1 MRLLYGLI
9 CVCFTLAPA
18 LAQDEGYV
26 LQVAGR
32 LVFVDQGEQDNLRP
46 GDLLQ
51 VIRKEVIKHPETG
64 ENLAGEVVL
73 GAVRIVEVFPRLST
87 AEVVD
92 LIKAMDMELLDR
104 ESRQG
109 LIRTRVLPP
118 EVEMII
124 LERVQARESGMM
136 APPDEWNPDGILREF
151 IAGIRFGLGS
161 RPDVSYPPFAYQLID
176 KGATI
181 GTVLPQAQLVR
192 TDAPFANVL
201 DLELLT
207 LADTT
212 STPQELVPF
221 GGSLATQIGLEYPF
235 SQRLTLL
242 ADLSF
247 GSFSQMSVGGRYYAG
262 RLLKFLGQGYTP
274 DGPVGAP
281 VISLNIGMGGKG
293 SSALSQTA
301 LKPLAARNNLSADS
315 LYTVTVLD
323 TLTTEFVNIDPA
335 FIARADSFYQ
345 ADVTRLLQVAANEG
359 SENFTKSGLGFS
371 VDLTWPLARHFSFRA
386 HWTLMGKIKE
396 YGGKLTYFMRSVEKA
411 DPRVNPDGRIRSL
424 VMSLGGRYDTA
435 AKQRILDFSLVVPIA
450 QRYTFSG
457 IVETDFKNSTRFGM
471 GFKTYVKG
479 F

>member
-151 IAGIRFGLGS
+151 
-161 RPDVSYPPFAYQLID
+161 
-176 KGATI
+176 
-181 GTVLPQAQLVR
+181 
-192 TDAPFANVL
+192 
-201 DLELLT
+201 
-207 LADTT
+207 
-212 STPQELVPF
+212 
-221 GGSLATQIGLEYPF
+221 
-235 SQRLTLL
+235 
-242 ADLSF
+242 
-247 GSFSQMSVGGRYYAG
+247 
-262 RLLKFLGQGYTP
+262 
-274 DGPVGAP
+274 
-281 VISLNIGMGGKG
+281 
-293 SSALSQTA
+293 
-301 LKPLAARNNLSADS
+301 
-315 LYTVTVLD
+315 
-323 TLTTEFVNIDPA
+323 
-335 FIARADSFYQ
+335 
-345 ADVTRLLQVAANEG
+345 
-359 SENFTKSGLGFS
+359 
-371 VDLTWPLARHFSFRA
+371 
-386 HWTLMGKIKE
+386 
-396 YGGKLTYFMRSVEKA
+396 
-411 DPRVNPDGRIRSL
+411 
-424 VMSLGGRYDTA
+424 
-435 AKQRILDFSLVVPIA
+435 
-450 QRYTFSG
+450 
-457 IVETDFKNSTRFGM
+457 
-471 GFKTYVKG
+471 
-479 F
+479 